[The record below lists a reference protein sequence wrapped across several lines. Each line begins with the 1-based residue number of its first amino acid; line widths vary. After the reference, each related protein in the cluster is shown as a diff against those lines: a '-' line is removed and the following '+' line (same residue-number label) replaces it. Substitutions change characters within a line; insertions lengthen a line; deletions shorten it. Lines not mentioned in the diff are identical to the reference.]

1 MGLILSLIMGL
12 IVGAI
17 TGFVMKSNYP
27 WYIDIILGIVGSIVG
42 GWLSSL
48 LLGAALT
55 TGFNLT
61 TLVVSVIGAVSAVA
75 PYRLITRRSVMRQAS
90 HAGPAAGPPYQ

>member
-1 MGLILSLIMGL
+1 MGFILSIVMGL

-27 WYIDIILGIVGSIVG
+27 WYIDLLLGIVGAMVG
-42 GWLSSL
+42 GWLTSIL
-48 LLGAALT
+48 FGADLT

-61 TLVVSVIGAVSAVA
+61 TLVVSVLGAVLVVGVW
-75 PYRLITRRSVMRQAS
+75 RLVTGRRRA
-90 HAGPAAGPPYQ
+90 

>member
-17 TGFVMKSNYP
+17 TGFLMKSNYP
-27 WYIDIILGIVGSIVG
+27 WYIDILLGIVGSMVG
-42 GWLSSL
+42 GWLSSI
-48 LLGAALT
+48 LLGADLT

-61 TLVVSVIGAVSAVA
+61 TLIVSVIGAVIVVAIYRAITGRRRAV
-75 PYRLITRRSVMRQAS
+75 
-90 HAGPAAGPPYQ
+90 

>member
-17 TGFVMKSNYP
+17 TGFLMKSNYP
-27 WYIDIILGIVGSIVG
+27 WYIDIILGIIGSIVG

-48 LLGAALT
+48 LLGADLT
-55 TGFNLT
+55 SGFNLT
-61 TLVVSVIGAVSAVA
+61 TLVVSVIGAVVVVA
-75 PYRLITRRSVMRQAS
+75 LYRLITRRSVMR
-90 HAGPAAGPPYQ
+90 

>member
-1 MGLILSLIMGL
+1 MGLILSLVMGF

-27 WYIDIILGIVGSIVG
+27 WYIDVILGIIGSLVG

-48 LLGAALT
+48 LFGADLT

-61 TLVVSVIGAVSAVA
+61 TLIVSVIGAVIVVAIYRAVA
-75 PYRLITRRSVMRQAS
+75 ARR
-90 HAGPAAGPPYQ
+90 

>member
-1 MGLILSLIMGL
+1 MGL

-17 TGFVMKSNYP
+17 TGFIMKSNYP
-27 WYIDIILGIVGSIVG
+27 WYMDIVLGLVGSAVG

-48 LLGAALT
+48 LLGVDLT

-61 TLVVSVIGAVSAVA
+61 TLVVAVIGAVIVVA
-75 PYRLITRRSVMRQAS
+75 GYRLIRGRPVRR
-90 HAGPAAGPPYQ
+90 